1 MHNNDSSPSTFSI
14 AKGILS
20 TKVSTFAPILGI
32 FFFVF
37 TLAIIKNFYD
47 TNRLATRF
55 GEQAI
60 TQLEHHINQTSDEL
74 NQLSKNI
81 SKHCQ
86 REDII
91 ALRSYVFRSKMVKEV
106 GMYNA
111 HGTIFCTSN
120 EGHTTIHLYKH
131 ILDRL
136 KQSPTN
142 TTISLTKSRSKEQT
156 FFVYASQ
163 PDMSGL
169 NALMPPEQ
177 FMNLVAPKLAKWH
190 YGYQVNVLSQS
201 IRSDQEEIDSAHTS
215 FLFKSEHYPLSIQIY
230 LNNGSYAYH
239 FLDNLWLVLLTASI
253 ISLIY
258 LAYHNYYL
266 SRNTLEV
273 SLREAISSHQL
284 ELYLQ
289 PIVDITE
296 NRIVGSEALLRWN
309 EPSQGY
315 ISPTIFIPLSERIGV
330 IHQITYRVLKL
341 VTECVEQHKHA
352 LHDQYISINISRLLI
367 IDNYFM
373 DYMKRYATKH
383 PAIVPRLLLE
393 ITEDNHFNV
402 DELKL
407 AMENL
412 QRLKQLGF
420 KIAIDDFGT
429 GYSGLNFIHQHDF
442 HTLKIDQVFIKSLH
456 QNSAITSVLV
466 SMIKLAKQL
475 NMRLIAEG
483 VENQDQVR
491 ELELLGVR
499 YIQGFYYSE
508 PMSVDAF
515 FQFTLSAKQIAHR

>member
-1 MHNNDSSPSTFSI
+1 
-14 AKGILS
+14 
-20 TKVSTFAPILGI
+20 
-32 FFFVF
+32 
-37 TLAIIKNFYD
+37 
-47 TNRLATRF
+47 
-55 GEQAI
+55 
-60 TQLEHHINQTSDEL
+60 
-74 NQLSKNI
+74 
-81 SKHCQ
+81 
-86 REDII
+86 
-91 ALRSYVFRSKMVKEV
+91 
-106 GMYNA
+106 
-111 HGTIFCTSN
+111 
-120 EGHTTIHLYKH
+120 
-131 ILDRL
+131 
-136 KQSPTN
+136 
-142 TTISLTKSRSKEQT
+142 
-156 FFVYASQ
+156 
-163 PDMSGL
+163 
-169 NALMPPEQ
+169 
-177 FMNLVAPKLAKWH
+177 
-190 YGYQVNVLSQS
+190 
-201 IRSDQEEIDSAHTS
+201 
-215 FLFKSEHYPLSIQIY
+215 
-230 LNNGSYAYH
+230 
-239 FLDNLWLVLLTASI
+239 
-253 ISLIY
+253 
-258 LAYHNYYL
+258 
-266 SRNTLEV
+266 
-273 SLREAISSHQL
+273 
-284 ELYLQ
+284 
-289 PIVDITE
+289 
-296 NRIVGSEALLRWN
+296 
-309 EPSQGY
+309 
-315 ISPTIFIPLSERIGV
+315 
-330 IHQITYRVLKL
+330 L

-373 DYMKRYATKH
+373 DYMKRYATKY

-429 GYSGLNFIHQHDF
+429 GYSDLNFIHQHDF